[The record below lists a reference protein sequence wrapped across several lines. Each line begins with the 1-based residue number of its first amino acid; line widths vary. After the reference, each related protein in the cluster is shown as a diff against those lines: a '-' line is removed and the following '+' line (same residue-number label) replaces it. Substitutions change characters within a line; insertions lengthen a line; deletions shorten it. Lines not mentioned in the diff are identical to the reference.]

1 MGGLR
6 KGENMEHRNLANLKV
21 PVVGMGT
28 SRTFD
33 VSSDSDIA
41 VRREIINSCVTSGVT
56 FIDSSPMYGESE
68 RVVGLSLHGQ
78 RHSFQLATKVWCTGR
93 EQGIVQIDRSFQLF
107 QTDHIDVFQVHN
119 LVDWRTHLP
128 ALERLKE
135 EGRVGVVGIT
145 HYITSAYPEMMEIM
159 RTGRIGAVQVPYN
172 LWERDCESRLLPLAE
187 EMGIGV
193 IVMRPL
199 GRGELVTGLK
209 HQPDLAPLAG
219 HGIHTWAQAL
229 LAWILSDHRV
239 SVVIPAS
246 SRPERIV
253 ENAAAGQ
260 CGPLPQEL
268 WAHVSREAE
277 RCL

>member
-1 MGGLR
+1 
-6 KGENMEHRNLANLKV
+6 MEYRNLADLKV
-21 PVVGMGT
+21 PAVGMGT

-33 VSSDSDIA
+33 VASDSDIA
-41 VRREIINSCVTSGVT
+41 VRSEVIDSCVASGVT
-56 FIDSSPMYGESE
+56 FVDSSPMYGESE
-68 RVVGLSLHGQ
+68 RVVGQALHSR
-78 RHSFQLATKVWCTGR
+78 RHNFQLATKVWCIGR
-93 EQGIVQIDRSFQLF
+93 EQGAVQTARSFELF

-128 ALERLKE
+128 VLERLKE
-135 EGRVGVVGIT
+135 EGKVGVVGIT
-145 HYITSAYPEMMEIM
+145 HHITAAYPEMMEIM
-159 RTGRIGAVQVPYN
+159 RTGRIGAVQVPYYV
-172 LWERDCESRLLPLAE
+172 WERDCESRLLPVAE

-219 HGIHTWAQAL
+219 HGVHTWAQAL

-239 SVVIPAS
+239 SVVIPAT

-260 CGPLPQEL
+260 CDPLPQEL
-268 WAHVSREAE
+268 REHILREAE

>member
-1 MGGLR
+1 
-6 KGENMEHRNLANLKV
+6 MEHRNLACLKV
-21 PVVGMGT
+21 PAVGMGT

-33 VSSDSDIA
+33 VSSDTAIR
-41 VRREIINSCVTSGVT
+41 VRRAIVNSCVASGVT

-68 RVVGLSLHGQ
+68 KVVGLALQG
-78 RHSFQLATKVWCTGR
+78 RRDKFQLATKVWCTGR
-93 EQGIVQIDRSFQLF
+93 EQGAAQIARSFDLF
-107 QTDHIDVFQVHN
+107 QTGHIDVFQVHN

-128 ALERLKE
+128 ALESLKD

-145 HYITSAYPEMMEIM
+145 HYVAAAYSEMMDIM
-159 RTGRIGAVQVPYN
+159 RTGRVGVVQVPYN
-172 LWERDCESRLLPLAE
+172 LWERDCESKMLPLAE

-199 GRGELVTGLK
+199 GRGEMVSGLK

-239 SVVIPAS
+239 SVVIPAT

-253 ENAAAGQ
+253 ENAVVGQ
-260 CGPLPQEL
+260 CGSLPQEL
-268 WAHVSREAE
+268 REHIRKEAE